1 VAAVR
6 RCGVRRSFVPDEVA
20 PSETTNGRRTIGCWN
35 VRLLT
40 HVKYPANISANSRWH
55 TVRINSPSLL
65 VPPGEGDARE
75 PVASPHPGAVPESHM
90 LRALR
95 TMPGIRCTS
104 RFGRG
109 LPSDVCGPS
118 VSFRAS
124 VVHSSPRH
132 AAASGLSTSAF
143 KMIISI

>member
-1 VAAVR
+1 
-6 RCGVRRSFVPDEVA
+6 VPDEVA

-65 VPPGEGDARE
+65 VPPREGDARE

-90 LRALR
+90 LL
-95 TMPGIRCTS
+95 
-104 RFGRG
+104 
-109 LPSDVCGPS
+109 
-118 VSFRAS
+118 
-124 VVHSSPRH
+124 
-132 AAASGLSTSAF
+132 
-143 KMIISI
+143 IISI